1 PGSIGVDYNVEYNHS
16 AVSQPKVLRSE
27 LDNVKN
33 TLQSEP
39 TVDIGYLNKTFLGK
53 FEENIQLLSAVDKN
67 PCASPSACPAYHS
80 CTYYRDKEEF
90 QCISPC
96 IRLQCTNGHCQ
107 LDSDGKPECKCP
119 KDEKYVYGGDKCEQ
133 MAEKL
138 DLSST
143 TIIAIAAGAGG
154 GLICILTIALVVTC
168 CWRKGRDKERD
179 ADRKSE
185 VSFQSISDAKGV
197 SPNHNGGPSDAMR
210 LHRQPHHSDHPPY
223 LRHDSG
229 LPAEDVQE
237 RADFRFSFSG
247 QRETTMGGRGEDI
260 RYGNDGRLYH
270 VVKQSQLHPE
280 SHQPVGPHAFRNQAF
295 DASHD
300 EQEILRERRMSQSHY
315 GRQANRPDSPRFE
328 SSMSQQDSSRYVP
341 LGGRS
346 QSPRST
352 LDSSGYSKI
361 DDETVIYQPT
371 AGQQPNPRRSS
382 VSNPNRS
389 VYNVDPAE
397 LSGFP
402 RQEEPRS
409 GHHDDMHRDAP
420 RRRSSDT
427 RYPAW
432 ADSPYAR
439 VHKHPKPEAGR
450 DERVPATA
458 VFDFSDR
465 APEASRRDSLIGQSS
480 HSHHDN
486 RTDRQPGAA
495 RAHVYDYIP
504 DEKVGILRFRDRI
517 RVLRN
522 EVDFFKKLFKD

>member
-1 PGSIGVDYNVEYNHS
+1 
-16 AVSQPKVLRSE
+16 
-27 LDNVKN
+27 
-33 TLQSEP
+33 
-39 TVDIGYLNKTFLGK
+39 
-53 FEENIQLLSAVDKN
+53 
-67 PCASPSACPAYHS
+67 
-80 CTYYRDKEEF
+80 
-90 QCISPC
+90 
-96 IRLQCTNGHCQ
+96 
-107 LDSDGKPECKCP
+107 
-119 KDEKYVYGGDKCEQ
+119 

-168 CWRKGRDKERD
+168 CWRKGRDKEQD

-210 LHRQPHHSDHPPY
+210 LHRQPHH
-223 LRHDSG
+223 
-229 LPAEDVQE
+229 
-237 RADFRFSFSG
+237 
-247 QRETTMGGRGEDI
+247 RETTMGGRGEDI

-300 EQEILRERRMSQSHY
+300 EQEI
-315 GRQANRPDSPRFE
+315 
-328 SSMSQQDSSRYVP
+328 
-341 LGGRS
+341 
-346 QSPRST
+346 
-352 LDSSGYSKI
+352 
-361 DDETVIYQPT
+361 TVIYQPT

-450 DERVPATA
+450 DERVPATS

-480 HSHHDN
+480 HNHHDN
-486 RTDRQPGAA
+486 GKGRQPGVA

-504 DEKVGILRFRDRI
+504 DEKVAFHPAPKRCS
-517 RVLRN
+517 
-522 EVDFFKKLFKD
+522 